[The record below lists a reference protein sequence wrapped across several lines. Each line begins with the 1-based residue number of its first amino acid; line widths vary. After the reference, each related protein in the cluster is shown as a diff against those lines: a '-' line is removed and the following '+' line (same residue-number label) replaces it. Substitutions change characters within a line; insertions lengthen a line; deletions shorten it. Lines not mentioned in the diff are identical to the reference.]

1 MRATQVYPNQAPGL
15 STAHICTL
23 TTYHGGHYAELR
35 PPERTG
41 RAGGGGPR
49 GHITQFSRASRRRLQ
64 KVLASV
70 DQNRIS
76 VPLFV
81 TLTYP
86 REFPGDPQTCNAH
99 LRAFRERLTRRFG
112 TAACLWRKEYQKRGA
127 PHYHLLLF
135 LDVPPSQL
143 RRWVSEAW
151 YQIVGSGDERHLRA
165 GTQVVRV
172 KSWRGARGYAAKY
185 LGKLEPS
192 QPADLFPPSQEA
204 VRTGRL
210 WGVWHR
216 PLLPITADLYHPT
229 LRQFYRL
236 RRCLWRLSGQR
247 STHRTIATSCFVS
260 HATTLRL
267 LEHVRSRP

>member
-1 MRATQVYPNQAPGL
+1 L

-23 TTYHGGHYAELR
+23 TTYQGGQYAELR

-49 GHITQFSRASRRRLQ
+49 GHITQFSKASKRRLQ
-64 KVLASV
+64 RVLASV
-70 DQNRIS
+70 DQGRIS

-86 REFPGDPQTCNAH
+86 GEFPADPAVCNAH
-99 LRAFRERLTRRFG
+99 LRAFRERLTRRYS
-112 TAACLWRKEYQKRGA
+112 AAAAIWRKEYQRRGA

-135 LDVPPSQL
+135 LDVPLEEL
-143 RRWVSEAW
+143 RTWVSEAW
-151 YQIVGSGDERHLRA
+151 YEIVGSGDERHLRA

-185 LGKLEPS
+185 LGKLETL
-192 QPADLFPPSQEA
+192 QPAASCCAEHVPA
-204 VRTGRL
+204 GTGRL
-210 WGVWHR
+210 WGVWNR
-216 PLLPITADLYHPT
+216 ALLPITADLYYPS
-229 LRQFYRL
+229 LREFYRL

-247 STHRTIATSCFVS
+247 STHRMTATSCFVS
-260 HATTLRL
+260 HATTVRL

>member
-1 MRATQVYPNQAPGL
+1 MRATQVYPKQALGL
-15 STAHICTL
+15 STAHNCTL
-23 TTYHGGHYAELR
+23 TTYHGGQYAELR

-49 GHITQFSRASRRRLQ
+49 GHITEFSKASRRRLQ

-70 DQNRIS
+70 DQGRIS

-86 REFPGDPQTCNAH
+86 REFPGDPQICNAH

-112 TAACLWRKEYQKRGA
+112 KAGCLWRKEYQKRGA

-135 LDVPPSQL
+135 LAVPPEQL
-143 RRWVSEAW
+143 RSWVSESW
-151 YQIVGSGDERHLRA
+151 YQIVGSGDERHLCA

-192 QPADLFPPSQEA
+192 QPTDRIPPFQGAET
-204 VRTGRL
+204 TGRL
-210 WGVWHR
+210 WGVWYR
-216 PLLPITADLYHPT
+216 ALLPITADLYYAS

-236 RRCLWRLSGQR
+236 RRCFRRLSGQR

-260 HATTLRL
+260 HATAVRL
-267 LEHVRSRP
+267 LEHVRSRC